1 MSLKPMPPR
10 PMPAELALWGAKHL
24 PPESPY
30 RLVGDKLYEQYQEC
44 DYLDLYHPEGKPG
57 HSPVDLAL
65 VSAFQ
70 YMEKLSDRQAAE
82 AVRMRLDWKYALH
95 LPVDD
100 RGFNFSVLSEFRDR
114 VIRHQVEARLF
125 DHVLQQLAEL
135 GLVKQQRGRQRS
147 DSLAVLSK
155 VRALSRLEQVVET
168 LRLAVR
174 ALLKADPE
182 WTRKTVPPTWEE
194 RYGERCVADKL
205 NKAQHQ
211 ALSAQ
216 VGPDGEWL
224 LERLR
229 AETTPEELRTLSAVE
244 VLAVVWQ
251 QQFEE
256 VDGKLVY
263 RPRGTYDG
271 KTYIESPHDP
281 EARYSAKGQQAWV
294 GDKLQVTESDDDN
307 LPHLITDIAVTSSV
321 ETDYEALDAIQE
333 RLQARNLLPGEQIV
347 DGGYVTEDNLVSSAS
362 RSIDLVG
369 PVQKDTTKQARMPDG
384 ITLDQFQVDME
395 ACTAFCPGGQQARI
409 GTRRGKRIRFRFP
422 KTVCAACPLRP
433 RCCTGE
439 GGRSLSLGRHYT
451 VLQAARTRQE
461 TAAFK
466 QLYRQHRGGVEGCLS
481 SLVRGHGIR
490 VGRYIGR
497 AKRHLQALFTGVAA
511 NLRRAARWLAGVRPQ
526 AKRRGLR
533 LAPIA

>member
-1 MSLKPMPPR
+1 
-10 PMPAELALWGAKHL
+10 
-24 PPESPY
+24 
-30 RLVGDKLYEQYQEC
+30 LVGDKLYEQYQEA
-44 DYLDLYHPEGKPG
+44 DYVDLYHREGKPG
-57 HSPVDLAL
+57 HSPVDLAF
-65 VSAFQ
+65 VTAFQ
-70 YMEKLSDRQAAE
+70 HLEKLSDRQAAE
-82 AVRMRLDWKYALH
+82 AVRTRLDWKYALH

-114 VIRHQVEARLF
+114 IIRHQAEARLF
-125 DHVLQQLAEL
+125 DRVLEQLAAL
-135 GLVKQQRGRQRS
+135 GLVKRRGRQRS

-155 VRALSRLEQVVET
+155 VRDLSRLEQVVET

-194 RYGERCVADKL
+194 LYGERCVADKL
-205 NKAQHQ
+205 SKAEHQ
-211 ALSAQ
+211 ARSAR

-224 LERLR
+224 LERLQT
-229 AETTPEELRTLSAVE
+229 ETTPAELRTLPAVE

-256 VDGKLVY
+256 VSGTLVY
-263 RPRGTYDG
+263 RARGAYDG
-271 KTYIESPHDP
+271 KTYIVSPHDP
-281 EARYSAKGQQAWV
+281 EARYSEKGQQAWV

-333 RLQARNLLPGEQIV
+333 RLEARELLPGEQIV
-347 DGGYVTEDNLVSSAS
+347 DGGYVTENNLVSSAE

-384 ITLDQFQVDME
+384 ITLDQFQVDLE

-422 KTVCAACPLRP
+422 KAVCAACPLRP

-439 GGRSLSLGRHYT
+439 GGRSLSLGRHYA
-451 VLQAARTRQE
+451 VLQAARARQK
-461 TAAFK
+461 TKAFK

-497 AKRHLQALFTGVAA
+497 AKRHLQALFTGVAT

-533 LAPIA
+533 LTPTA